1 MGHKKVERID
11 PLSRALPLGGVDSH
25 AHLDDPDFDPD
36 REDVLARARA
46 AGLANVGNVFLG
58 PDDFVARRALF
69 DKHPEVFFLLGIHP
83 QAHEHGVRG
92 HDLHAAHLHVAHALP
107 GGRR

>member
-36 REDVLARARA
+36 REDVLA
-46 AGLANVGNVFLG
+46 LSL
-58 PDDFVARRALF
+58 
-69 DKHPEVFFLLGIHP
+69 IHI
-83 QAHEHGVRG
+83 
-92 HDLHAAHLHVAHALP
+92 
-107 GGRR
+107 